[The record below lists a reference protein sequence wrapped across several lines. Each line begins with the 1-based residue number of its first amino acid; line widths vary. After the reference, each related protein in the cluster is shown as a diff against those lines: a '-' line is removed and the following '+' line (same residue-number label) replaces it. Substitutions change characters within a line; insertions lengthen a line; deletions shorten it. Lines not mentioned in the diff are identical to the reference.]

1 MVKKSVIK
9 SKQEI
14 SADMVDENLK
24 VETVVVEKKNNKNK
38 FFSLCSW
45 NYFFVVCRWI
55 YCIIFW
61 TKISSNYA
69 CWYGADC

>member
-24 VETVVVEKKNNKNK
+24 VETVVVEKK
-38 FFSLCSW
+38 
-45 NYFFVVCRWI
+45 I
-55 YCIIFW
+55 
-61 TKISSNYA
+61 TKINFSRYVV
-69 CWYGADC
+69 